1 MRRPVTVALFVAF
14 LPIAYAARPVREA
27 KSDPLPSQNTSTLD
41 DQTDLALTVYNAV
54 SGGRSLSAGIYWWG
68 AGMLIAVGYFVLVY
82 TLFRGKVGADSGH

>member
-1 MRRPVTVALFVAF
+1 VSVLAGAAFALYPT
-14 LPIAYAARPVREA
+14 L
-27 KSDPLPSQNTSTLD
+27 LPSSGDPST
-41 DQTDLALTVYNAV
+41 ALTVYNAV